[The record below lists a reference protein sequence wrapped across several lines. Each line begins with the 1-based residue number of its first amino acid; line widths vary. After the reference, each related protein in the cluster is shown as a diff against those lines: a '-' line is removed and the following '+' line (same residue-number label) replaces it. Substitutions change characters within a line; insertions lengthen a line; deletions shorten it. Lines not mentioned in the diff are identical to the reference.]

1 MTESYV
7 WLTYLH
13 SSAPNDEPKTHILDK
28 DQQEQ
33 QQEARV
39 KRRKTC
45 MFSEKCVPSN
55 HDEPIY
61 PKTHILDKDQQEQQ
75 QQEEVKVKGRNTCT
89 LLIRRAATVSPI
101 KADKLGA
108 TIDILSFK

>member
-1 MTESYV
+1 MMESHV

-13 SSAPNDEPKTHILDK
+13 SSDPNDEPIRKTHILDK

-39 KRRKTC
+39 KRRKTR

-61 PKTHILDKDQQEQQ
+61 PKTHSLDKDQQEQQ
-75 QQEEVKVKGRNTCT
+75 QQE
-89 LLIRRAATVSPI
+89 A
-101 KADKLGA
+101 
-108 TIDILSFK
+108 

>member
-1 MTESYV
+1 M
-7 WLTYLH
+7 
-13 SSAPNDEPKTHILDK
+13 
-28 DQQEQ
+28 
-33 QQEARV
+33 R
-39 KRRKTC
+39 RRKTR

-75 QQEEVKVKGRNTCT
+75 QQQEVKVKGRNTCT
-89 LLIRRAATVSPI
+89 LPIRRTVMVSPI

-108 TIDILSFK
+108 MIEFFLSNRETIVCDIQPI